1 MASVGVRAVPEVRIE
16 TWGTRLFFAFGL
28 PLNPMIPA
36 AAITFSSVSVIA
48 NAPRLRTTKL

>member
-1 MASVGVRAVPEVRIE
+1 MASVGVRAIQEVRIE